1 MYLFFKIN
9 MQVCLSSHIW
19 LYRNMK
25 FNIKLYER
33 EYILYDILAVIGYG
47 FKSNW
52 EQTLTFQKDNDYKNC
67 VIQNEKGKNGDSSIQ
82 RLKSNCNGHHRIK
95 I

>member
-1 MYLFFKIN
+1 

-19 LYRNMK
+19 PYRNMK

-67 VIQNEKGKNGDSSIQ
+67 VKIYKMKRGKMAIRQYSDWNPIVTA
-82 RLKSNCNGHHRIK
+82 I
-95 I
+95 IE